1 METRDMVRMAN
12 QIAAFFKSY
21 PREEGLHDAAAHI
34 SNFWDPRMRRQL
46 FQHLEKGGEGLDPFF
61 IEAAAQ
67 IRRPKDSAEKAKHQ
81 ADVPAQGE
89 SGG

>member
-34 SNFWDPRMRRQL
+34 NNFWDPRMRKHL
-46 FQHLEKGGEGLDPFF
+46 FAHLEKGGEGLDPFF
-61 IEAAAQ
+61 LEAAKQ
-67 IRRPKDSAEKAKHQ
+67 IRRPSQHVERAKHQ
-81 ADVPAQGE
+81 ADILPHGE
-89 SGG
+89 SEG